1 MLPGHDVLYMAYSI
15 TNLGDTVLKG
25 NPQWT
30 AVLSSPLVEKGTYI
44 NTNARKFNVFPVAFR
59 ESGVNRFIPNMVFS
73 DLRKAPLLKGGIA
86 DASVVPSPTGTYD
99 YIMGWLSEEP
109 VSWLSATNPSDQMS
123 FMIFTQKE
131 QSVDEFSMPFCTIGQ
146 NWYGRMDAPW
156 ALFDG
161 ATPQVKSLSL
171 GYSYGESGSMNF
183 SLNPGET
190 KTCYVAAM
198 FSYIDNQRLA
208 SLGFFSNETKPEG
221 FMLKRT
227 KSMFLCEAD
236 TAFKALRK
244 VSKRLFF
251 RAQNGGEGNQ

>member
-1 MLPGHDVLYMAYSI
+1 
-15 TNLGDTVLKG
+15 
-25 NPQWT
+25 
-30 AVLSSPLVEKGTYI
+30 
-44 NTNARKFNVFPVAFR
+44 
-59 ESGVNRFIPNMVFS
+59 
-73 DLRKAPLLKGGIA
+73 
-86 DASVVPSPTGTYD
+86 
-99 YIMGWLSEEP
+99 MGWLSEEP

-236 TAFKALRK
+236 TAFKDLRK

>member
-1 MLPGHDVLYMAYSI
+1 M
-15 TNLGDTVLKG
+15 
-25 NPQWT
+25 
-30 AVLSSPLVEKGTYI
+30 SSPLVEKGTYI
-44 NTNARKFNVFPVAFR
+44 ITNARKFNVFPVAFR

-190 KTCYVAAM
+190 KTY
-198 FSYIDNQRLA
+198 S
-208 SLGFFSNETKPEG
+208 ETKPEG
-221 FMLKRT
+221 FMFKRT